1 MKSFSFRVGT
11 LVLALILCGCAST
24 AYKAPSSNTAQPLL
38 LPVKIV
44 AQIDQDFQGYTESLD
59 KRVGAAIYS
68 RYQAL
73 LKNSPDYVPAL
84 RGLYSFYY
92 FNAQLPT
99 GAYLTQAESMAGLNL
114 VYARLPALI
123 RNEYYPPSFALYQRN
138 AAIQAS
144 NPAVVSN
151 ELLLKNLRM
160 AIQEAPENA
169 TARAILAEQL
179 VTMGHAIVAKAV
191 LYEAA
196 SYAPDEELYPYTLAN
211 YFYQTALDQACVQ
224 DNSEALRPALSLYRK
239 TLNINSD
246 ADVHYQMGV
255 IYGVLGLMPLMLNEA
270 AVLAKKDDVSS
281 LWQAA
286 YLYVY
291 GGNLSTAKRIFEQA
305 ATMADLKSQPQGRAY
320 IDYLML
326 TRQWQAA
333 VKHYPEYLQA
343 KYALGSYDLL
353 LASLM
358 AAVAHAENRNVSFD
372 DAWPKSSQLSY
383 HHPWPVALFDVMAG
397 DKDYQALAEQ
407 VEGNRCHQAQ
417 LHFYAGFNAWLNS
430 DFAQAKQHVQKLSA
444 LKLPFS
450 LESLL
455 AETLLQ

>member
-1 MKSFSFRVGT
+1 MKLLSLRAGSF
-11 LVLALILCGCAST
+11 VLALILCGCAST
-24 AYKAPSSNTAQPLL
+24 AYKPPSTNASPPL

-44 AQIDQDFQGYTESLD
+44 AQIDQDFQSYTQSLD
-59 KRVGAAIYS
+59 KRVGASIYS

-73 LKNSPDYVPAL
+73 LKTSPGYVPAL

-99 GAYLTQAESMAGLNL
+99 GAYLTLSESMAGLNQL
-114 VYARLPALI
+114 YTRLPALI
-123 RNEYYPPSFALYQRN
+123 RNEYYPPTFALYQRN
-138 AAIQAS
+138 AAIQSSSPAS
-144 NPAVVSN
+144 VSN

-179 VTMGHAIVAKAV
+179 VAMGHAGVAKAV

-211 YFYQTALDQACVQ
+211 YFYQTAIDQACVQ
-224 DNSEALRPALSLYRK
+224 DNSEALRPALSLYRN
-239 TLNINSD
+239 TLKINSD

-270 AVLAKKDDVSS
+270 AVLAKKDDVPS

-291 GGNLSTAKRIFEQA
+291 GGNLGAAKRLFERA
-305 ATMADLKSQPQGRAY
+305 ANAADLQSQPQGRAY

-326 TRQWQAA
+326 TGQWQAA
-333 VKHYPEYLQA
+333 VKHYPEFLQA

-358 AAVAHAENRNVSFD
+358 AAVAHGDNKNISFD

-407 VEGNRCHQAQ
+407 VEGNRCYQSQ
-417 LHFYAGFNAWLNS
+417 LHFYAGFNAWLNN
-430 DFAQAKQHVQKLSA
+430 DFDQAKQHAQKVKA